1 MAYFTPQINHVTKA
15 LHDIPELPVVGLD
28 ERVAGMSEESLVN
41 AFAGYAVQ
49 SEQWKNRA
57 YQALD
62 NPAGLSPEKLIA
74 LQNQVLN
81 YNVEVSLMATLARKT
96 VGAVETLLRS

>member
-1 MAYFTPQINHVTKA
+1 MAYLTPQINQVTKV
-15 LHDIPELPVVGLD
+15 LQDIQEQPVVSLD
-28 ERVAGMSEESLVN
+28 ERVAGMSEEGLVN

-49 SEQWKNRA
+49 TEHWKKRA
-57 YQALD
+57 HQVLD
-62 NPAGLSPEKLIA
+62 NPATLSPEKLIA

>member
-1 MAYFTPQINHVTKA
+1 MAYLTPQINPVTKV
-15 LHDIPELPVVGLD
+15 LQDIQEVPVISLD

-49 SEQWKNRA
+49 TEHWKNRA
-57 YQALD
+57 HQVLN

-81 YNVEVSLMATLARKT
+81 INVEVSLMATLTRKT

>member
-1 MAYFTPQINHVTKA
+1 MAYITPQINQVTKV
-15 LHDIPELPVVGLD
+15 LQDIQEVPVVNLD
-28 ERVAGMSEESLVN
+28 ERVAGMSEEGLVN
-41 AFAGYAVQ
+41 TFAGYAVQ
-49 SEQWKNRA
+49 SEQRKNRA
-57 YQALD
+57 HQILD
-62 NPAGLSPEKLIA
+62 NPATLSPEKLIA